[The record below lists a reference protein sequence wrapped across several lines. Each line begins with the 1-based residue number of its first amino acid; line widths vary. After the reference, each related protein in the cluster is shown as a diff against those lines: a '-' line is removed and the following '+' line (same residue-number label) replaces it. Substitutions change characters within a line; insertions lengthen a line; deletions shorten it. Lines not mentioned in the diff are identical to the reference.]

1 MDKIEKQQHYNNLYG
16 YYQNLFTSKQ
26 QEIFENYNFD
36 DLSLA
41 EIAENH
47 DISRNAVFDTL
58 DEVAK
63 YTTKDGLD
71 IINQIKEME

>member
-16 YYQNLFTSKQ
+16 YYQNLFTLKQ

-47 DISRNAVFDTL
+47 GISRNAVFDTL
-58 DEVAK
+58 KKVEKA
-63 YTTKDGLD
+63 LD
-71 IINQIKEME
+71 SYEEKLCLYHN